1 MLPNT
6 SGLSEQNNL
15 DDRFGSRAQ
24 GYVGKELFLKECLKE
39 LQNLT
44 SYEVS
49 CWFPDYSIT
58 ADGLVHQGEA
68 WEDFLEGRFPHCHP
82 IVHSIHVHE
91 VENGKI
97 VFDDGGR
104 SDIQHEPPERLI
116 SLANLFS
123 SLYQAKLNSYLYRD
137 WLYKLDNLLNSMS
150 DGIVL
155 LNVRKN
161 VIHQNEAF
169 VKFIKAYNDGK
180 TVINENQLF
189 KMFVQINELES
200 SDIEEFAAKDDA
212 QIRIKVQ
219 APGKIRYF
227 EVKKF
232 AVYENSEPFGNV
244 YSIRDITKEYEID
257 QIKSN
262 LISIA
267 SHEFKTPLTNIR
279 GSVETLLRGISN
291 QWDESFSND
300 LLLGIHE
307 DVLHLQELI
316 DVWMDVKKIETGTL
330 LLHQD
335 FFPLFKLIKGTLN
348 QLPEKVMS
356 QGEIVFNYD
365 TNSKFPLLY
374 GDEAR
379 LRQVLINLIMNG
391 LTYNVAEKKKI
402 TIDIHHDDEF
412 IIIEVN
418 DNGIGISEKNQK
430 KIFDRFYRVDISAAR
445 KSGGSGLGL
454 SISQGLIREHGG
466 DIYVQS
472 RLKEGSTFTVKLPLI
487 QAP

>member
-1 MLPNT
+1 MIQKK
-6 SGLSEQNNL
+6 SAFSEFIDT
-15 DDRFGSRAQ
+15 DDRFNSNAQ
-24 GYVGKELFLKECLKE
+24 NYIGKELFLKECLRE
-39 LQNLT
+39 LQSST
-44 SYEVS
+44 RYRIS
-49 CWFPDYSIT
+49 CWFPNYSIT
-58 ADGLVHQGEA
+58 SDGAVHEGEE
-68 WEDFLEGRFPHCHP
+68 WDEFLRNRIPNP
-82 IVHSIHVHE
+82 SPVIHSIHIHE

-104 SDIQHEPPERLI
+104 NDIESLPPERLV

-123 SLYQAKLNSYLYRD
+123 SLYQSKLNSDRYRD

-155 LNVRKN
+155 LNMRKN

-180 TVINENQLF
+180 MVINENQLI

-200 SDIEEFAAKDDA
+200 ADIEEFAARDDA

-219 APGKIRYF
+219 GPGKIFYF
-227 EVKKF
+227 EMKKF
-232 AVYENSEPFGNV
+232 VVYENSESLGNV
-244 YSIRDITKEYEID
+244 YSIRDITKEYEVD

-291 QWDESFSND
+291 KWDESFSND

-335 FFPLFKLIKGTLN
+335 FFPLFRLIKGTLN
-348 QLPEKVMS
+348 QLPEKVMC

-365 TNSKFPLLY
+365 TTSNFPLLY

-379 LRQVLINLIMNG
+379 LRQVLINLIING
-391 LTYNVAEKKKI
+391 LTYNVAEEKKI
-402 TIDIHHDDEF
+402 AVNIHHDDQF

-430 KIFDRFYRVDISAAR
+430 KIFERFYRVDISAAR

-466 DIYVQS
+466 DIYVESQ
-472 RLKEGSTFTVKLPLI
+472 LNAGSTFTVKLPI
-487 QAP
+487 IPAP